1 MNLFGFCVFL
11 IRAYPNLPTSRKRL
25 PGFSSVSH
33 CPLLLTR
40 VLLTCSLSSSP
51 DPHCFLRPGPCCIT
65 PHWRQALSLFSS
77 EPLWS
82 LWRGEYSRYR
92 FLSSQQ
98 ELKGAGKEAFQ
109 KYGEGVKHP
118 QRTPLPPSC
127 SAQNY
132 AHLRGPR
139 KPKKPRKRSKKL
151 ITVGALETLNFCRT
165 WVNTLSDIARA
176 QQSLPE
182 TKTATR
188 HCRKNAVTRRRKR
201 RG

>member
-25 PGFSSVSH
+25 PGWFFFSVSLPTPFDQGPAH
-33 CPLLLTR
+33 LLTVLFPRPPLSSPPRSLLHHPTLETSTISLLFRTALVTVARR
-40 VLLTCSLSSSP
+40 VLKVQIFILTAGVEGGGEERFPKIRRRGQTSP
-51 DPHCFLRPGPCCIT
+51 KN
-65 PHWRQALSLFSS
+65 S
-77 EPLWS
+77 
-82 LWRGEYSRYR
+82 
-92 FLSSQQ
+92 
-98 ELKGAGKEAFQ
+98 
-109 KYGEGVKHP
+109 
-118 QRTPLPPSC
+118 PPSC

-165 WVNTLSDIARA
+165 WANTLSDKARD
-176 QQSLPE
+176 QQPLPE

-188 HCRKNAVTRRRKR
+188 HCRKKAVTRRRKR